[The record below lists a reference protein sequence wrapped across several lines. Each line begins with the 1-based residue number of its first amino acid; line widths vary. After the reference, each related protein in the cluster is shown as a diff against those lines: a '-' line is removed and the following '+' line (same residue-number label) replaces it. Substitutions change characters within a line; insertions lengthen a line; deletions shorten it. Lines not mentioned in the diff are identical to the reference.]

1 MEVRG
6 AGPATRQVT
15 SFGVPGAF
23 DHAEKLMACEL
34 LTPPGNWSSYPPHKH
49 DATDPCEVV
58 NEEIY
63 YYRIAGPDQVT
74 PSEQG
79 FGLHRTYTGAEHDKA
94 GLAPIDLDV
103 EVRDGDVV
111 LVPHGYHGPC
121 VAAPGYPMYYLNVL
135 AGPAAALDGLL
146 RRPGARLAAV
156 HLGRGRTRPA
166 GADDLR
172 RRTRE
177 ELPMTVRLT
186 TAQALVRWL
195 LAQRSELLDGT
206 EVPLFPG
213 VFGIFGHGNVLGLG
227 TALYEVRDQLP
238 TWRGQTEQGM
248 ALAATA
254 FARATDRRQVMV
266 ATSSIGPG
274 ALNMVTAAGLAHANR
289 LPLLLLPGDT
299 FTGRGPDPVLQQVE
313 HFDDPTA
320 SVNDAF
326 RAVARY
332 FDRITTPEQLLATL
346 PQVAR
351 VLTDPADAGP
361 VVLALPQ
368 DVQVQEFDFPEAMFG
383 PRVHRVPRPRPD
395 ARALAE
401 AVQVLRSA
409 RRPLLVVGGGVRY
422 SGAGHAL
429 VGLAEAHGVP
439 VVETPAG
446 RTAIAHDHP
455 LHGGPLGIIGS
466 TSANT
471 LAAEADVVVAVGTR
485 LQDFTTASWT
495 LFGADVRV
503 VTVNAARFDAVKH
516 NALAVVGDALAVVEE
531 LAAALAGWRVDP
543 QWSARPAAERALW
556 DAHVDGLR
564 KGVAPDGSLT
574 YAQVVGVVNDASGP
588 DDYVLA
594 VVRRLPRRAARWL
607 ADRGHARSRRRD
619 LGGDDGPRV
628 RLLLHGLRDRRALG
642 RGDGARADSPRRC
655 RHRPARRRV
664 LPDAQLRALLGRAA
678 GHPFVAVVCDN
689 GGYAVIHRLQT
700 GQGADGFNN
709 LLDDCAGPGA
719 AAGLRVDFG
728 AHAAALGCHVEVV
741 APDGS
746 ADDLAAAYARARAA
760 AVEQRRP
767 AVVVCRTHPTS
778 WTEAG
783 AWWEVGVPAGLAGRP
798 AYDEEKARQLRW
810 LD

>member
-1 MEVRG
+1 
-6 AGPATRQVT
+6 
-15 SFGVPGAF
+15 
-23 DHAEKLMACEL
+23 
-34 LTPPGNWSSYPPHKH
+34 
-49 DATDPCEVV
+49 
-58 NEEIY
+58 
-63 YYRIAGPDQVT
+63 
-74 PSEQG
+74 
-79 FGLHRTYTGAEHDKA
+79 
-94 GLAPIDLDV
+94 
-103 EVRDGDVV
+103 
-111 LVPHGYHGPC
+111 
-121 VAAPGYPMYYLNVL
+121 
-135 AGPAAALDGLL
+135 
-146 RRPGARLAAV
+146 
-156 HLGRGRTRPA
+156 
-166 GADDLR
+166 
-172 RRTRE
+172 
-177 ELPMTVRLT
+177 MTVRLT

-227 TALYEVRDQLP
+227 TALHEVRDQLP

-248 ALAATA
+248 ALAAAA

-313 HFDDPTA
+313 HFDDPTTTA
-320 SVNDAF
+320 NDAF
-326 RAVARY
+326 RAVTRY
-332 FDRITTPEQLLATL
+332 FDRITMPEQLLATL

-368 DVQVQEFDFPEAMFG
+368 DVQVQEFDFPEAMFA
-383 PRVHRVPRPRPD
+383 PRLHRVPRPRPD
-395 ARALAE
+395 ARALAD
-401 AVQVLRSA
+401 AVRVLRSA

-429 VGLAEAHGVP
+429 VGLAQAHGVP

-471 LAAEADVVVAVGTR
+471 LAAEADVVLAVGTR

-495 LFGADVRV
+495 LFDDDVRV
-503 VTVNAARFDAVKH
+503 ITVNAARFDAVKH

-531 LAAALAGWRVDP
+531 LAVALAGWRVDP
-543 QWSARPAAERALW
+543 QWSARPAAERTLW
-556 DAHVDGLR
+556 DAQVDGLR

-594 VVRRLPRRAARWL
+594 
-607 ADRGHARSRRRD
+607 SS
-619 LGGDDGPRV
+619 GGFPGE
-628 RLLLHGLRDRRALG
+628 LHGGWRTVATPG
-642 RGDGARADSPRRC
+642 RGGATSGATMDLEYGFSCMGYEIAGPWGAAMARATTHPGG
-655 RHRPARRRV
+655 V
-664 LPDAQLRALLGRAA
+664 VTGLLGDGSYLMLNSELYSAA
-678 GHPFVAVVCDN
+678 LSGHPFVAVVCDN

-741 APDGS
+741 APGGS
-746 ADDLAAAYARARAA
+746 ADDLAAAYTRARAA
-760 AVEQRRP
+760 AVSQCRP

-783 AWWEVGVPAGLAGRP
+783 AWWEVGVPAGLPGRP